1 MRLACATPSLDGQP
15 RISEN
20 TWMTSKKTSAEER
33 QARLARALKRN
44 IALRKEQAK
53 PPAQAV
59 DKADPSPDDNGCP
72 N

>member
-1 MRLACATPSLDGQP
+1 MS
-15 RISEN
+15 
-20 TWMTSKKTSAEER
+20 SKKTSAEER

-44 IALRKEQAK
+44 IGLRKEQTK

-59 DKADPSPDDNGCP
+59 ESPDPPPDDNGCP